1 VVSEPEPSSE
11 RRVFERRG
19 KLTHEAAPFR
29 RKVPS
34 ATLNRRLDDVFHIG
48 NGVGA
53 NRVGGTAEEDEACAL
68 AVSWFEEAGLGVE
81 VDERGN
87 VIGRLH
93 GASPQLPEVWTG
105 SHLDSVPTGGKFDG
119 ALGVVAGLEAVAAI
133 GPSERTLGVVVFRDE
148 ETGCHGSRW
157 RVGHGSLPGAF
168 VELHVEQGPTL
179 ARAGAPLG
187 VVTSIAGIVRCSREF
202 EGRADHAGTTPMDA
216 RSDALAA
223 AAQYV
228 LRVREVAAGIDGAVA
243 TVGQLEVE
251 PGAANVVPSRVRLT
265 VDARAPDQER
275 LDRLVA
281 ELELDDAQYVIPPVA
296 LSPAALREEVE
307 RRGMPVVELPSG
319 AGHDAG
325 VLAAAGVESSMLFV
339 RSLNGGASHSPEE
352 HSSDEDIELAVEV
365 LTAALGRLAGAK

>member
-1 VVSEPEPSSE
+1 
-11 RRVFERRG
+11 
-19 KLTHEAAPFR
+19 
-29 RKVPS
+29 VPI

-53 NRVGGTAEEDEACAL
+53 NRVGGTPAEDEACGL
-68 AVSWFEEAGLGVE
+68 AISWMQEAELEVE

-87 VIGRLH
+87 VVGRLP
-93 GASPQLPEVWTG
+93 GSQPELPEVWTG
-105 SHLDSVPTGGKFDG
+105 SHLDSVPAGGRFDG

-157 RVGHGSLPGAF
+157 RVRRGSLPGAY
-168 VELHVEQGPTL
+168 VELHVEQGPKL
-179 ARAGAPLG
+179 DRAGAPLG
-187 VVTSIAGIVRCSREF
+187 VVTSIAGIVRCPREF

-216 RSDALAA
+216 RSDALASA
-223 AAQYV
+223 AEYV
-228 LRVREVAAGIDGAVA
+228 LRVREVAAGIEGAVA

-251 PGAANVVPSRVRLT
+251 PAAANVVPERVRLM

-281 ELELDDAQYVIPPVA
+281 ELGLGDAHYVIPPVA
-296 LSPAALREEVE
+296 LSPAVLREEVE
-307 RRGMPVVELPSG
+307 RRGLPLVELPSG

-352 HSSDEDIELAVEV
+352 HSSEEDIELAVGV
-365 LTAALGRLAGAK
+365 LTATLGRLANGK